1 MRFWRQALEIARVDL
16 IVERRIGDTIRIVL
30 PFAVVA
36 LMVFPL
42 ALDIRIDLISEI
54 GLGIFWAL
62 GVLFGMQVALRQSVT
77 DSPERR
83 DLQAL
88 LGVDPAARFTG
99 RALSGGVLMIGFLIV
114 LMVAM
119 VVLFDPDIPA
129 GGWTTILAAIV
140 LLAIGLTE
148 LGTLAGEV
156 TSGLRSRSALA
167 SLIVAPLALPL
178 VIGASQSVGAVV
190 QDTSI
195 LVWILLLIASDL
207 ALAVAGVALAKPL
220 EEATR

>member
-1 MRFWRQALEIARVDL
+1 MSFWRQALEIARVDL
-16 IVERRIGDTIRIVL
+16 IVERRVGDTVRIIL

-36 LMVFPL
+36 VMVFPL
-42 ALDIRIDLISEI
+42 ALGIQMETISTI

-62 GVLFGMQVALRQSVT
+62 GILFGMQVALRQSAADT
-77 DSPERR
+77 RERR

-88 LGVDPAARFTG
+88 LGVDPAARFVG
-99 RALSGGVLMIGFLIV
+99 RTLSGALLMVGFLFLLLVAV
-114 LMVAM
+114 L
-119 VVLFDPDIPA
+119 VLFDPDVPE
-129 GGWTTILAAIV
+129 GGWPVIALAT
-140 LLAIGLTE
+140 LLVGVGLTE

-178 VIGASQSVGAVV
+178 VIGAAESVQAL
-190 QDTSI
+190 QRDTGI
-195 LVWILLLIASDL
+195 LVWILLLITSDL
-207 ALAVAGVALAKPL
+207 ALAVAGVALARPL

>member
-16 IVERRIGDTIRIVL
+16 VVERRIGDTIRIIL

-54 GLGIFWAL
+54 GVGIFWAL
-62 GVLFGMQVALRQSVT
+62 GVLFGMQVALRQSAA
-77 DSPERR
+77 DSQERR

-99 RALSGGVLMIGFLIV
+99 RALSGGVLMIGFLA
-114 LMVAM
+114 LLLAAM
-119 VVLFDPDIPA
+119 AVLFDPDIPE
-129 GGWTTILAAIV
+129 GGWPVILAATV
-140 LLAIGLTE
+140 LVAIGLTE

-156 TSGLRSRSALA
+156 TAGLRNRSALA

-178 VIGASQSVGAVV
+178 VIGASQSVRALV
-190 QDTSI
+190 QDTGI
-195 LVWILLLIASDL
+195 LTWILLLIASDL